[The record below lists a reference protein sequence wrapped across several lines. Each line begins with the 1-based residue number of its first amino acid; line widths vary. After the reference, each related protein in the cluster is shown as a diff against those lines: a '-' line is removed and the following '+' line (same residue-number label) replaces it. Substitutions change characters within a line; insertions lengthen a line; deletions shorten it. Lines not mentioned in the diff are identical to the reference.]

1 MTICLFC
8 LAFFCLCFLLPLKQ
22 EHESLASS
30 NSLGPDSITQDHT
43 YLSSEKDVAL
53 WKTLT
58 ASPNNCNIFV
68 GGLHHGVVSQVLHTA
83 FKAFCLK
90 EEDEKKM
97 KVELCFGQK
106 IPVIKLNNKYLSEF
120 HREQREDFFLPQRY
134 FYLTFLNRL
143 GVPPKT
149 HLCPSF

>member
-1 MTICLFC
+1 MVPNDNLPFLPCFFLSLFPS
-8 LAFFCLCFLLPLKQ
+8 ALKQ

-58 ASPNNCNIFV
+58 ASPKNCNIFV
-68 GGLHHGVVSQVLHTA
+68 GGLHHGVVSEVLHTA

-97 KVELCFGQK
+97 KVELRFGQK
-106 IPVIKLNNKYLSEF
+106 SSCYKA
-120 HREQREDFFLPQRY
+120 Q
-134 FYLTFLNRL
+134 
-143 GVPPKT
+143 
-149 HLCPSF
+149 

>member
-22 EHESLASS
+22 ELESVASS
-30 NSLGPDSITQDHT
+30 PDSVTQDHT

-68 GGLHHGVVSQVLHTA
+68 GGLHHGVVSEVLHTA

-90 EEDEKKM
+90 EGDEKKM
-97 KVELCFGQK
+97 KVELHFGQK
-106 IPVIKLNNKYLSEF
+106 SSCYKA
-120 HREQREDFFLPQRY
+120 Q
-134 FYLTFLNRL
+134 
-143 GVPPKT
+143 
-149 HLCPSF
+149 

>member
-22 EHESLASS
+22 ELESVASS
-30 NSLGPDSITQDHT
+30 HSLGPDSITQDHT

-68 GGLHHGVVSQVLHTA
+68 GGLHHGVVSEVLHTA

-97 KVELCFGQK
+97 KVELRFGQK
-106 IPVIKLNNKYLSEF
+106 SSCYKA
-120 HREQREDFFLPQRY
+120 Q
-134 FYLTFLNRL
+134 
-143 GVPPKT
+143 
-149 HLCPSF
+149 

>member
-22 EHESLASS
+22 EHESLAS
-30 NSLGPDSITQDHT
+30 NNTLGPDSIAQDHT

-68 GGLHHGVVSQVLHTA
+68 GGLHHGVVSEVLHTA

-90 EEDEKKM
+90 EGDEKKM

-106 IPVIKLNNKYLSEF
+106 VPVIKLNDKYLSEF
-120 HREQREDFFLPQRY
+120 LREQREDFFLPQRY

-143 GVPPKT
+143 GVPPKP